1 MKKLFATIVLLVAS
15 PTLVFAQT
23 PPTPPAGPAC
33 SLSFS
38 SLRELLLIP
47 TCIINRYVIPS
58 LIMAAL
64 IAFMW
69 GVIQYIR
76 NADSPAERDKMRG
89 FIMWSILAMFII
101 LSLWAILY
109 VVGNSLQLG
118 Q

>member
-1 MKKLFATIVLLVAS
+1 MKKVYLSVLTFLAPAFAL
-15 PTLVFAQT
+15 AQT
-23 PPTPPAGPAC
+23 PPTTVNQAAC
-33 SLSFS
+33 SLTFS

-47 TCIINRYVIPS
+47 TCIINRYVIPG
-58 LIMAAL
+58 LIMGAL

-89 FIMWSILAMFII
+89 FIGWSILAMFII